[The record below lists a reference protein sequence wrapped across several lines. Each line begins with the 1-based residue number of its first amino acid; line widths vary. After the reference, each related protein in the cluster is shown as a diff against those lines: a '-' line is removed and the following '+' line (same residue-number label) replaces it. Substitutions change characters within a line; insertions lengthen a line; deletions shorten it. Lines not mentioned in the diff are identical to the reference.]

1 MLLRQKHFLP
11 REPAEQQFLL
21 KSSRAFARGLLP
33 RKRSDVVFAAKPVV
47 FPTRLSLSER
57 KPLALVLE
65 KFQKTEQAA
74 FLDPCGQTFS
84 SLIQA
89 SDFLIGNK
97 K

>member
-1 MLLRQKHFLP
+1 LSRQADLESSFL
-11 REPAEQQFLL
+11 
-21 KSSRAFARGLLP
+21 GLYAQP
-33 RKRSDVVFAAKPVV
+33 SQEAKVAMYAAKPVV
-47 FPTRLSLSER
+47 FATRLLLSER

-84 SLIQA
+84 SLLQA

>member
-1 MLLRQKHFLP
+1 LPFKRQ
-11 REPAEQQFLL
+11 RQQSFAT
-21 KSSRAFARGLLP
+21 SSSQEAKVAMY
-33 RKRSDVVFAAKPVV
+33 AAKPVV
-47 FPTRLSLSER
+47 FATRLSLSER

-84 SLIQA
+84 SLLQA

>member
-1 MLLRQKHFLP
+1 MRN
-11 REPAEQQFLL
+11 R
-21 KSSRAFARGLLP
+21 
-33 RKRSDVVFAAKPVV
+33 VFA
-47 FPTRLSLSER
+47 TRLSLSER

-84 SLIQA
+84 SLLQA

>member
-1 MLLRQKHFLP
+1 LSQDLFQCALICFVLTI
-11 REPAEQQFLL
+11 
-21 KSSRAFARGLLP
+21 
-33 RKRSDVVFAAKPVV
+33 VFA
-47 FPTRLSLSER
+47 TRLSLSER

-84 SLIQA
+84 SLLQA

>member
-1 MLLRQKHFLP
+1 MRRGESPSNQWHPDP
-11 REPAEQQFLL
+11 RAGKLEPEDAV
-21 KSSRAFARGLLP
+21 KPA
-33 RKRSDVVFAAKPVV
+33 VFA
-47 FPTRLSLSER
+47 TRLSPSER

-84 SLIQA
+84 SLLQA
-89 SDFLIGNK
+89 SEFLIGNK